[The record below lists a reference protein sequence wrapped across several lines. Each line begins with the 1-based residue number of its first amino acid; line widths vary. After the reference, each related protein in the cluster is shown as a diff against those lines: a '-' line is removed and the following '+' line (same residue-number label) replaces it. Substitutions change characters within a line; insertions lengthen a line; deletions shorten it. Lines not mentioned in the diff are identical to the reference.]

1 MYIQLAYEDLQA
13 GVPVCD
19 AGIAR
24 MGELETLLCFMCCFL
39 PAHVINYAK
48 VNEHS
53 FPVPSLNALC

>member
-48 VNEHS
+48 VNEH
-53 FPVPSLNALC
+53 